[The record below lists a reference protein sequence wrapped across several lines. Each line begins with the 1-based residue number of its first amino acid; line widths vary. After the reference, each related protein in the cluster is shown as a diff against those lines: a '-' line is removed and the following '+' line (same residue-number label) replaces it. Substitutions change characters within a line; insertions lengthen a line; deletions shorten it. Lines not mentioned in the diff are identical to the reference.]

1 MKVMRALAI
10 ATLILAMSGLGGCGW
25 FKGFGKSGSDRGDAL
40 EVPAQVLA
48 NEAEQSFRDGN
59 YEEAADLFQQLKD
72 RYPYS
77 RYGLLADLR
86 VGDAYAKAKR
96 FDEAAL
102 AYDDFIR
109 LHPKNDAVPYALYQ
123 MGMVYHQQMLT
134 PDRDPLQSRK
144 ATEAFQRLTREFP
157 GSEWAQKAQP
167 RLKESLERLAGHD
180 LSVAKYY
187 YRTKHYEAAIGRF
200 KRVLTQYPDVGLYNE
215 AIEGIRLA
223 QRALDAMPEEERA
236 KRRDERRDLI
246 VSPPNVESPHV
257 IFESER
263 RGGGGPF

>member
-1 MKVMRALAI
+1 MKSVRVAIAAAVTLAI
-10 ATLILAMSGLGGCGW
+10 LCLGGCGW
-25 FKGFGKSGSDRGDAL
+25 IKGFGKSGSDKGDTL

-48 NEAEQSFRDGN
+48 NEAEQSFKEGN

-96 FDEAAL
+96 WDEAAL
-102 AYDDFIR
+102 AYEDFIR
-109 LHPKNDAVPYALYQ
+109 LHPKNEVVPYTLYQ

-134 PDRDPLQSRK
+134 ADRDPNLSRK
-144 ATEAFQRLTREFP
+144 ATDTFQHLLREYP
-157 GSEWAQKAQP
+157 NDEWAVKAMP

-180 LSVAKYY
+180 MSVGNFYY
-187 YRTKHYEAAIGRF
+187 CTKHYEAAIGRY
-200 KRVLTQYPDVGLYNE
+200 KSVLTQYPDVGLYNE
-215 AIEGIRLA
+215 AMEGIRKA
-223 QRALDAMPEEERA
+223 QMALDAMSEEERN
-236 KRRDERRDLI
+236 KRRDERRDL
-246 VSPPNVESPHV
+246 VVAPPNVETPQV

-263 RGGGGPF
+263 RGGGLF

>member
-1 MKVMRALAI
+1 MKRARAVIAVALA
-10 ATLILAMSGLGGCGW
+10 LALLGLGGCGW
-25 FKGFGKSGSDRGDAL
+25 IKGFGKSGSDKGDVL
-40 EVPAQVLA
+40 DVPAQVLA
-48 NEAEQSFRDGN
+48 NEAEQSYKEGN

-96 FDEAAL
+96 WDEAAL
-102 AYDDFIR
+102 AYEDFIR
-109 LHPKNDAVPYALYQ
+109 LHPKNEAVPYALYQ

-134 PDRDPLQSRK
+134 ADRDPNLSRK
-144 ATEAFQRLTREFP
+144 ATETFQRLLREFP
-157 GSEWAQKAQP
+157 NDEWAVKAQP

-180 LSVAKYY
+180 MSVGDFY
-187 YRTKHYEAAIGRF
+187 YRTKRYEAAIGRY

-215 AIEGIRLA
+215 AMEGIRKA
-223 QRALDAMPEEERA
+223 QLALDAMPEEERN
-236 KRRDERRDLI
+236 KRRDERRDLL
-246 VSPPNVESPHV
+246 VAPPNVETPQV

-263 RGGGGPF
+263 RGGGPF